1 MSKKFKFNK
10 FDVVRV
16 VWNDATADEA
26 WMAEA
31 DIKLLEDAEIESYG
45 MFLIC
50 STKYLIIARSK
61 ATKDSDDCIEG
72 RLRIPVPIIK
82 SVELLDV

>member
-1 MSKKFKFNK
+1 MSKRFKFNK

-45 MFLIC
+45 MFVSC
-50 STKYLIIARSK
+50 SSKYLIIARSK
-61 ATKDSDDCIEG
+61 AKRETDDCIEG
-72 RLRIPVPIIK
+72 TLRIPVPIIK
-82 SVELLDV
+82 SVDLIEV

>member
-31 DIKLLEDAEIESYG
+31 DIKLQEDAEIESYG
-45 MFLIC
+45 MFLSC

-72 RLRIPVPIIK
+72 TLRIPVPIIK

>member
-16 VWNDATADEA
+16 IWNDATADEA

-45 MFLIC
+45 MFLSC

-72 RLRIPVPIIK
+72 TLRIPVPIIK
-82 SVELLDV
+82 SVELLYV

>member
-45 MFLIC
+45 MLLSC

-72 RLRIPVPIIK
+72 TLRIPVPIIK